1 MLDWDCI
8 CEYATDQNVN
18 SFHSERIETISSIS
32 RTWTSYILSQNSTK
46 KCLTDYV
53 PLKTTSRF
61 FLPTYKIHSFQIS
74 TLKLNFQAY
83 ATKRGNY
90 VWWTKTVFCL
100 ICFCEDKK
108 KIMLFLGQK
117 YDHLRLQYFK
127 LKLESS
133 GNDSILRAEAS
144 FSWSSSQDTVSF
156 HN

>member
-1 MLDWDCI
+1 MKDL
-8 CEYATDQNVN
+8 NVIY
-18 SFHSERIETISSIS
+18 FV
-32 RTWTSYILSQNSTK
+32 TK
-46 KCLTDYV
+46 LNKKMFDRLRAIKNYEQI
-53 PLKTTSRF
+53 

-117 YDHLRLQYFK
+117 YDHPRLQYFK

>member
-1 MLDWDCI
+1 MKDL
-8 CEYATDQNVN
+8 NVIY
-18 SFHSERIETISSIS
+18 FV
-32 RTWTSYILSQNSTK
+32 TK
-46 KCLTDYV
+46 LNKKMFDRLRAIKNYEQI
-53 PLKTTSRF
+53 
-61 FLPTYKIHSFQIS
+61 FLPTYKIHAFQIS

-117 YDHLRLQYFK
+117 YDHPRLQYFK

-144 FSWSSSQDTVSF
+144 FSWSKLTGYSF
-156 HN
+156 LPQLETAAEEVCQFFAKLL